1 MHLKATVDPPPPSE
15 AEPFL
20 QDVAT
25 AHRIVR
31 LASRSL
37 GAPAAALWLSSGSG
51 ARLAASSGLAL
62 LPGPL
67 EVMPAEIEFAIDGGL
82 VSGDLSLDRAPR
94 ARAFARLAPRAR
106 SAVVV
111 PVHGSSGRRLGI
123 LAALD
128 IEARSFDAD
137 DEAALADHA
146 VLLAEALDR
155 GHAELAPGAPRSP
168 SDGARSAGEEGG
180 RARAGGDG
188 GERRLSPEDRERTRD
203 EGAAVRQAKSTAHE
217 LTHVEIE
224 QRVEQRI
231 EEFRL
236 TQERL
241 AHEQKARQHAEEKY
255 RILIRN
261 FPDTTVLLLDRD
273 LRFLMAEGKS
283 LDAVGTEG
291 IIGKR
296 LHEVVSSTTHQL
308 VEPLYRAAFAG
319 KSSVTEVRRGDRVYL
334 GKIGPVRRE
343 DGEIIAAMLVAQ
355 DITPR
360 VIAEAALRESEE
372 RYRLLFERAGE
383 AILIMAASEDT
394 GGRILEANTAAAAMH
409 GYTVEELRGM
419 ALLDLDAP
427 EVALAT
433 QGNIRRIGDGE
444 WIEGETMH
452 MRRDGQRF
460 PVEYAAGPLDLGRR
474 RFLITFMRDITER
487 KRGEEALR
495 KAKDTA
501 DAASRAKSAFLANM
515 SHEIRTPMNAILGYT
530 QLLQRDPKM
539 TPSQRQSVEVIS
551 RSGEHLLSL
560 INDVLE
566 MSKIEAGHRR
576 VTRAEVDLT
585 ALLDDLERMF
595 RLRAEAKR
603 LTFEILRAPDLPRSV
618 MADEGKLRQV
628 LVNLL
633 GNAVKFTERGGV
645 TARIIVQRRPEG
657 DAQIV
662 AEIEDTGPGIDPEEA
677 VGLFRPFAQARV
689 GILAQGG
696 TGLGLALSREFAR
709 LMGGDITVQS
719 HIGQGSVFRLQ
730 IPVEIGAVSTT
741 YVPPP
746 PRGRVMGV
754 AGEERRRRILLVD
767 DDEDNRSW
775 TQRLLAQ
782 MGFDIR
788 EATNGVEALARFDEW
803 RPHLVLMDMN
813 MPVMDGYAAIRAI
826 RSRPSGRGTAIVA
839 VTASAFDE
847 ERDAIFEA
855 GADGWLRKPCL
866 EGELLEEIRKQ
877 LGIEYHYAQASA
889 TERPSLLPTLMTHS
903 HEYVQALPVPLVSA
917 LREAVQVADYERLT
931 ELLLQIPIEHAAVA
945 EALRELVDRYEYE
958 ELDAILRGESSA

>member
-1 MHLKATVDPPPPSE
+1 MCLSLPSSDAADLAPPAHS
-15 AEPFL
+15 
-20 QDVAT
+20 DHHAT
-25 AHRIVR
+25 ARIDLHRAPHASGGSAEVDEIAR
-31 LASRSL
+31 ERDDLARQ
-37 GAPAAALWLSSGSG
+37 
-51 ARLAASSGLAL
+51 LAARTEELGEVRTQLAR
-62 LPGPL
+62 
-67 EVMPAEIEFAIDGGL
+67 EI
-82 VSGDLSLDRAPR
+82 
-94 ARAFARLAPRAR
+94 
-106 SAVVV
+106 
-111 PVHGSSGRRLGI
+111 
-123 LAALD
+123 
-128 IEARSFDAD
+128 
-137 DEAALADHA
+137 
-146 VLLAEALDR
+146 
-155 GHAELAPGAPRSP
+155 
-168 SDGARSAGEEGG
+168 
-180 RARAGGDG
+180 
-188 GERRLSPEDRERTRD
+188 GER
-203 EGAAVRQAKSTAHE
+203 
-217 LTHVEIE
+217 
-224 QRVEQRI
+224 QR
-231 EEFRL
+231 
-236 TQERL
+236 
-241 AHEQKARQHAEEKY
+241 AEEHY
-255 RILIRN
+255 RVLVRN
-261 FPDTTVLLLDRD
+261 FPDGAVLLFDHD
-273 LRFLMAEGKS
+273 LRLTMADGRALAKLGLVESVGKRIRDVS
-283 LDAVGTEG
+283 PPDAVD
-291 IIGKR
+291 R
-296 LHEVVSSTTHQL
+296 LEMLFRDALRGRS
-308 VEPLYRAAFAG
+308 RAAELPYG
-319 KSSVTEVRRGDRVYL
+319 GRVYL
-334 GKIGPVRRE
+334 FHTAPLKRE
-343 DGEIIAAMLVAQ
+343 DGSIMAAMGVAQ

-603 LTFEILRAPDLPRSV
+603 LTFEILRAPDLPHV
-618 MADEGKLRQV
+618 VLVDEGKLRQM

-645 TARIIVQRRPEG
+645 TARVVVDRREAG
-657 DAQIV
+657 EATLLV
-662 AEIEDTGPGIDPEEA
+662 TIEDTGPGIGPEE
-677 VGLFRPFAQARV
+677 VLGLFRPFAQARV

-719 HIGQGSVFRLQ
+719 RPGVGSVFRLE
-730 IPVEIGAVSTT
+730 IPVEISAGRKTEL
-741 YVPPP
+741 PPA
-746 PRGRVMGV
+746 PRGRVVSV
-754 AGEERRRRILLVD
+754 AGMDRRLRILMVD

-775 TQRLLAQ
+775 AQRLLAQ
-782 MGFDIR
+782 VGFDIR
-788 EATNGVEALARFDEW
+788 EASNGVEALARFDEW
-803 RPHLVLMDMN
+803 RPHLVLMDMH
-813 MPVMDGYAAIRAI
+813 MPAMDGYAAMRAI

-855 GADGWLRKPCL
+855 GADGWLRKPCR

-877 LGIEYHYAQASA
+877 LGIEYHYAEEPESDRTSQ
-889 TERPSLLPTLMTHS
+889 LPDLTRRRE
-903 HEYVQALPVPLVSA
+903 EYVQGLPPHLVGE
-917 LREAVQVADYERLT
+917 LRQAAHVADYERLT
-931 ELLLQIPIEHAAVA
+931 LLLEKLPPAHALVA
-945 EALRELVDRYEYE
+945 EALRELVARYDY
-958 ELDAILRGESSA
+958 DAIEAILAT